1 MSEFT
6 LLASLLIGSKL
17 SIWVWPVTPENWPT
31 VKSKKVWAVSVP
43 GKGKKVT
50 KGDRIIFYVNGTM
63 FFHGIYEVLTDW
75 HARKTIWPDE
85 EHGGDRTGAE
95 IDLKEIQLGY
105 ASLNKLLPSLNFIE
119 KKKGGLKGLY
129 LRGTPQGPANSGKPI
144 SDSDYDLILQ
154 ELKLVQIGPD
164 FKKLKEET
172 NEMEELVEIPE
183 TSFEIEKIPTPEK
196 KTIEEI
202 FNDVEKGRYAIPDF
216 QRYWTWNRNQIE
228 ELWESI
234 FQAYYIGS
242 LLHWET
248 REPKLGMT
256 SVKGAPEYSKNP
268 ELVLDGQQRITAIY
282 YAIKAPPIGLPNTDK
297 PYVFFLNINALL
309 DPRRDSSETID
320 SFTTTKA
327 KRRGFLDRETQF
339 AKKIFPLTELQN
351 KNYSDWLFGF
361 YDYLQKNEGFED
373 VDAKKYHK
381 KLHSIFSYVW
391 SSYEIPVVRLPES
404 LNLENVATVFER
416 INSKG
421 TPLGVFDLLNARF
434 IIHEIILKK
443 LWEEAKD
450 VHENLRK
457 WYDDFKNEKV
467 PLYILQSMALSRK
480 GYLRRSQILNL
491 DESYEIS
498 GKFQQEEFL
507 KDWDEMTG
515 FVEEAI
521 KRLTSRGSEGYGAVN
536 YDLIPYS
543 VMVPIMACFLKEVE
557 NRPDRTKCLEKIGF
571 WYWNNI
577 VGDKYSGSTDSTG
590 ESDFKEM
597 KAWFDYNDLQPF
609 GFEEKGDYNT
619 SKGNSAIYKA
629 IMCLVAKKGALDFS
643 RNDPPE
649 YSALEDHHIFPRSKA
664 KKYKAEEDIDSI
676 LNRTLI
682 FEKTNRYISNKDPS
696 SYLKEI
702 MNDQKIDEEEM
713 KQRLSTHMISSKAFE
728 CMRKDDFYEFI
739 KAREETIREEFMK
752 LTKKI

>member
-1 MSEFT
+1 M
-6 LLASLLIGSKL
+6 
-17 SIWVWPVTPENWPT
+17 SIWVWPVNQENWPT
-31 VKSKKVWAVSVP
+31 VKSEKVWAVSVA

-63 FFHGIYEVLTDW
+63 FFQGIYEVISDW
-75 HARKTIWPDE
+75 HKPSIKWSHE
-85 EHGGDRTGAE
+85 SYVGEKEVAE
-95 IDLKEIQLGY
+95 IDLEEIQLGY
-105 ASLNKLLPSLNFIE
+105 ASVNKLLPSLNFIE

-144 SDSDYDLILQ
+144 SDSDYELIRQ
-154 ELKLVQIGPD
+154 ELKSVQIEPD
-164 FKKLKEET
+164 FKKLKEEV
-172 NEMEELVEIPE
+172 NEIEELVEVPE

-216 QRYWTWNRNQIE
+216 QRYWTWNRSQIE
-228 ELWESI
+228 QLWESI

-242 LLHWET
+242 LLHWEAK
-248 REPKLGMT
+248 EPKLGMT
-256 SVKGAPEYSKNP
+256 AVQGAPEYSKNP
-268 ELVLDGQQRITAIY
+268 DLVLDGQQRITAIY
-282 YAIKAPPIGLPNTDK
+282 YAIKAPPIALPNTDK

-309 DPRRDSSETID
+309 DPLRNSSEIIEAF
-320 SFTTTKA
+320 STTKA

-339 AKKIFPLTELQN
+339 ARKIFPLTELQN

-361 YDYLQKNEGFED
+361 YDYLQKNEGFDD

-381 KLHSIFSYVW
+381 KLESIFSYVW
-391 SSYEIPVVRLPES
+391 SSYEIPVVKLPES

-434 IIHEIILKK
+434 IIHEIILKN

-457 WYDDFKNEKV
+457 WYEDFKNEKV
-467 PLYILQSMALSRK
+467 PLYILEAMALSRK

-491 DESYEIS
+491 DDSYKIS
-498 GKFQQEEFL
+498 GKFQKEEFL

-515 FVEEAI
+515 FVEESI

-536 YDLIPYS
+536 YELIPYS
-543 VMVPIMACFLKEVE
+543 VMVTIMACFLKEIE

-577 VGDKYSGSTDSTG
+577 LGDKYSGSTDSTG

-597 KAWFDYNDLQPF
+597 KAWFDNDDLQPF
-609 GFEEKGDYNT
+609 DLEEKSGYNT

-629 IMCLVAKKGALDFS
+629 IMCLVAKKGALDFI
-643 RNDPPE
+643 RDDPPE
-649 YSALEDHHIFPRSKA
+649 YSSLEDHHIFPRSKA
-664 KKYKAEEDIDSI
+664 KKYNAEKDIDSI

-702 MNDQKIDEEEM
+702 MNEQKIGEEKM
-713 KQRLSTHMISSKAFE
+713 KQRLSTHVISPKAFE
-728 CMRKDDFYEFI
+728 CMLKDDFYGFI

>member
-1 MSEFT
+1 MTATLILNTAKSEIMKV
-6 LLASLLIGSKL
+6 SN
-17 SIWVWPVTPENWPT
+17 WVWPVTPENWPT

-63 FFHGIYEVLTDW
+63 FFHGVYEVLTDW
-75 HARKTIWPDE
+75 HEPKTIWPDE
-85 EHGGDRTGAE
+85 ESGGGKSAAE

-105 ASLNKLLPSLNFIE
+105 AGVNKLLPSLNFIE

-144 SDSDYDLILQ
+144 SDPDYELILQ
-154 ELKLVQIGPD
+154 ELKSVQIEPD
-164 FKKLKEET
+164 FRKLKEET
-172 NEMEELVEIPE
+172 NEVEELVEIPAI
-183 TSFEIEKIPTPEK
+183 SFEIEKIPTPEK
-196 KTIEEI
+196 KTIKEI

-234 FQAYYIGS
+234 FRAYYIGS

-256 SVKGAPEYSKNP
+256 PVQGAPNHAKNP

-282 YAIKAPPIGLPNTDK
+282 YAVKAPSIGLPNTDK

-309 DPRRDSSETID
+309 DPLRDSSEIID
-320 SFTTTKA
+320 SFTATKA
-327 KRRGFLDRETQF
+327 KRRGFLDIETQY

-351 KNYSDWLFGF
+351 YSDWLFGF
-361 YDYLQKNEGFED
+361 YNHLRNNEGFDDDE
-373 VDAKKYHK
+373 AQKYYK
-381 KLHSIFSYVW
+381 KLDEIFKHVW
-391 SSYEIPVVRLPES
+391 STYEIPVVKLPES

-434 IIHEIILKK
+434 IIHGIILKN

-457 WYDDFKNEKV
+457 WYEDFKNEKV
-467 PLYILQSMALSRK
+467 PLYILQAMALSRK

-491 DESYEIS
+491 DDSYKTF

-507 KDWDEMTG
+507 KDWNEMTT

-521 KRLTSRGSEGYGAVN
+521 KRLTSRGPEGYGAVN

-543 VMVPIMACFLKEVE
+543 VMVPIMACYLKEIE
-557 NRPDRTKCLEKIGF
+557 DRPDRTKCLEKIGF

-577 VGDKYSGSTDSTG
+577 MGDKYSGSTESTG

-597 KAWFDYNDLQPF
+597 KAWFDNDGLQPF
-609 GFEEKGDYNT
+609 NSEEKGDYNT
-619 SKGNSAIYKA
+619 SKANSAIYKA
-629 IMCLVAKKGALDFS
+629 IMCLVAKKGALDFI
-643 RNDPPE
+643 RDDPPE
-649 YSALEDHHIFPRSKA
+649 YSTLEDHHIFPRSKA
-664 KKYKAEEDIDSI
+664 KQYKAEKDVDSI

-682 FEKTNRYISNKDPS
+682 FEKTNRFISNKDPS
-696 SYLKEI
+696 SYIREI
-702 MNDQKIDEEEM
+702 MNDQKIDEEKM
-713 KQRLSTHMISSKAFE
+713 KQRLSTHMISPKAFE
-728 CMRKDDFYEFI
+728 CMLKDDFSGFI
-739 KAREETIREEFMK
+739 RAREETIKEEFIK
-752 LTKKI
+752 LIKKI